1 VVNQGVTAAIN
12 SLGLQ
17 EFIGQDVYTVL
28 AALVDK
34 IAPEGVFLEDSA
46 ARAVTAQI
54 IDELFQQYGVSEK
67 GLEALNAL
75 DAEGVKQALQ
85 QFIAN
90 NIYTRLVQVISN
102 GAESK
107 STDHLIWV
115 ENAVRDYVYP
125 TVRLDLMNRTDVL
138 SIDWNGREGR
148 DFIKRIYQEGYEL
161 IENIL

>member
-1 VVNQGVTAAIN
+1 M
-12 SLGLQ
+12 
-17 EFIGQDVYTVL
+17 
-28 AALVDK
+28 
-34 IAPEGVFLEDSA
+34 
-46 ARAVTAQI
+46 TAQI

-67 GLEALNAL
+67 GLEALNVL

-90 NIYTRLVQVISN
+90 NIYTSLVQVISN

-115 ENAVRDYVYP
+115 ENQVKDYIFP

-138 SIDWNGREGR
+138 TIDWGGKEGR
-148 DFIKRIYQEGYEL
+148 DFIERIYQEGYEL